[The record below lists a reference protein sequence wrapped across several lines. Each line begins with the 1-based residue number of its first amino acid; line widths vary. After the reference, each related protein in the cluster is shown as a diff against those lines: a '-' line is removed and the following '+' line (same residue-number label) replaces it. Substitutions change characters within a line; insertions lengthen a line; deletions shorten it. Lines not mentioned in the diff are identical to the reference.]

1 MKFNIKL
8 PYDETRN
15 IESEENILDLLC
27 NNSVMLKKSTEPKTL
42 FKDIYINKYGLDA
55 HSWCE
60 KNGEVVFDI
69 DYPER
74 DIKIQLLHRLTDKK
88 IYKKFNPLLQKLC
101 FKSVEPHIEEC
112 FKSVEEEFEKQ
123 CNEENIKKKDL
134 NTKPCMLKKLYAEI
148 LLAGSQD
155 CPNRCFLF
163 AYCYKLLNPDVELVC
178 GSMGWEGEDGEP
190 HYEWG

>member
-1 MKFNIKL
+1 MKCNIKL
-8 PYDETRN
+8 PYDETRD
-15 IESEENILDLLC
+15 IEGEEKILNLLC
-27 NNSVMLKKSTEPKTL
+27 NNNFMCKKSTEPKTL
-42 FKDIYINKYGLDA
+42 FKDIYINKYSLDA

-69 DYPER
+69 DYPDR
-74 DIKIQLLHRLTDKK
+74 DFKIKLLNGLTDKK
-88 IYKKFNPLLQKLC
+88 IYKKFDPLLQKLC

-112 FKSVEEEFEKQ
+112 FKSVEEG
-123 CNEENIKKKDL
+123 IKKIVGDDEVEGYDKS
-134 NTKPCMLKKLYAEI
+134 CKKMYAEI

-178 GSMGWEGEDGEP
+178 GSMGWEGVDGEP

>member
-15 IESEENILDLLC
+15 IEEEEKILNLLC
-27 NNSVMLKKSTEPKTL
+27 NNNFMLKKSTEPKTL
-42 FKDIYINKYGLDA
+42 FKDIYISKNSLDA
-55 HSWCE
+55 HCWCE

-69 DYPER
+69 DYHDR
-74 DIKIQLLHRLTDKK
+74 DSKTKKLFNLTDKK
-88 IYKKFNPLLQKLC
+88 IYKKFDPLLQKLC
-101 FKSVEPHIEEC
+101 FKSLEAHIEEC
-112 FKSVEEEFEKQ
+112 FKSTEKQFEKM

-178 GSMGWEGEDGEP
+178 GSMGWEGVDGEP